1 MSLYNHFWL
10 IVIYEYTTIIF
21 YPDNKHALKFFLLV
35 FVFSEISKTDYWSAL
50 EVKIILCMCNE
61 LCIIVL
67 WNSFCVIFCFK
78 VWMKFLQLIYI

>member
-35 FVFSEISKTDYWSAL
+35 FVFSDISKT
-50 EVKIILCMCNE
+50 EIIGLP
-61 LCIIVL
+61 L
-67 WNSFCVIFCFK
+67 K
-78 VWMKFLQLIYI
+78 